1 MIYTGVE
8 TEYLLE
14 QLIPGHLYSLRV
26 FCSSIGGESDPSDVT
41 QIKTLAVPPA
51 SCHPP
56 KISGKPKANS
66 LHLRWANPDYDGGSP
81 VIEFE
86 VQIINPDNSS
96 RIVYRGRDL
105 DCVVAGLFP
114 GRPYLFQVRAF
125 NRAGVRRRTSLFFF
139 FFISIFF
146 SRLGWSM
153 VGIFRRY
160 LWSRCSRS
168 STKSNC

>member
-1 MIYTGVE
+1 MIYNGLE

-14 QLIPGHLYSLRV
+14 QLIPGHLYSLRLS
-26 FCSSIGGESDPSDVT
+26 CSSIGGHSDPSDIT
-41 QIKTLAVPPA
+41 QIKTPAVAPA

-66 LHLRWANPDYDGGSP
+66 LHLRWGMKGKSQQFVFLIICLIFLAYPDYDGGSP

-86 VQIINPDNSS
+86 VQVINPDNSS

-105 DCVVAGLFP
+105 DCVVAGLLP

-125 NRAGVRRRTSLFFF
+125 NRAGV
-139 FFISIFF
+139 
-146 SRLGWSM
+146 
-153 VGIFRRY
+153 
-160 LWSRCSRS
+160 
-168 STKSNC
+168 

>member
-1 MIYTGVE
+1 MIYNGLE

-14 QLIPGHLYSLRV
+14 QLIPGHSYSLRLS
-26 FCSSIGGESDPSDVT
+26 CSSIGGHSDPSDIT
-41 QIKTLAVPPA
+41 QIKTPAVAPA

-66 LHLRWANPDYDGGSP
+66 LHLRWGMRRKGFLHIEIFILIAYPDYDGGSP

-86 VQIINPDNSS
+86 VQVINPDNSS

-105 DCVVAGLFP
+105 DCVVAGLLP

-125 NRAGVRRRTSLFFF
+125 NRAGV
-139 FFISIFF
+139 
-146 SRLGWSM
+146 
-153 VGIFRRY
+153 
-160 LWSRCSRS
+160 
-168 STKSNC
+168 

>member
-1 MIYTGVE
+1 MIYTGID

-26 FCSSIGGESDPSDVT
+26 SCSSIGGQSDPSDIT
-41 QIKTLAVPPA
+41 QIKTLAVAPA

-66 LHLRWANPDYDGGSP
+66 LHLRWTYPDYDGGSP

-96 RIVYRGRDL
+96 RVVYRGRDL
-105 DCVVAGLFP
+105 DCVVAGLLP
-114 GRPYLFQVRAF
+114 GRSYLFQVRAF
-125 NRAGVRRRTSLFFF
+125 NRAGV
-139 FFISIFF
+139 
-146 SRLGWSM
+146 
-153 VGIFRRY
+153 
-160 LWSRCSRS
+160 
-168 STKSNC
+168 